1 MRRKEKTFIAHV
13 LSFMIMGPVTG
24 SEKSLLTLRIRSS
37 AIGDRVV
44 DRSDRYLHAFMF
56 QGEIKKICS
65 RPLIVVV
72 KIRCVY
78 LAARTGR
85 SEEHTS
91 ELQSRGHLVCR
102 LLLEKK
108 NTYA

>member
-1 MRRKEKTFIAHV
+1 MRTFIAYY
-13 LSFMIMGPVTG
+13 LSLMIMVPVYG
-24 SEKSLLTLRIRSS
+24 AEKSLLSLRIRSS
-37 AIGDRVV
+37 EIGDRVF

-78 LAARTGR
+78 LAARTGGR
-85 SEEHTS
+85 VNKIKLISFFYFRM
-91 ELQSRGHLVCR
+91 L
-102 LLLEKK
+102 KK
-108 NTYA
+108 YIVDF

>member
-78 LAARTGR
+78 LAARTGG
-85 SEEHTS
+85 
-91 ELQSRGHLVCR
+91 RGNKSK
-102 LLLEKK
+102 LLRFFYLRKLK
-108 NTYA
+108 SYFFDF

>member
-78 LAARTGR
+78 LAARTVGR
-85 SEEHTS
+85 VNKIKLISFFYF
-91 ELQSRGHLVCR
+91 RMYN
-102 LLLEKK
+102 K
-108 NTYA
+108 NRVDF

>member
-1 MRRKEKTFIAHV
+1 MRRKEEVFFAHV
-13 LSFMIMGPVTG
+13 LCFMVMGHVSV

-78 LAARTGR
+78 LAARTGGR
-85 SEEHTS
+85 VNKIKLISFFYFRM
-91 ELQSRGHLVCR
+91 L
-102 LLLEKK
+102 KK
-108 NTYA
+108 YIVDF

>member
-13 LSFMIMGPVTG
+13 LSFLIMGPVTG

-37 AIGDRVV
+37 AIGDRAV

-56 QGEIKKICS
+56 QRELGKLCT

-78 LAARTGR
+78 LAARTGGR
-85 SEEHTS
+85 VNKIKLISFFYFRM
-91 ELQSRGHLVCR
+91 L
-102 LLLEKK
+102 KK
-108 NTYA
+108 YIVDF

>member
-72 KIRCVY
+72 KMRCVY
-78 LAARTGR
+78 LAARTGGR
-85 SEEHTS
+85 VKKSK
-91 ELQSRGHLVCR
+91 LIR
-102 LLLEKK
+102 LFYFRVLE
-108 NTYA
+108 TYIVDFGDGK